1 MNRFEFEKS
10 SSSLEI
16 LNKENKSY
24 FPFFK
29 SLKSFFLICENLSK
43 RCIFKSLQIGEFGK
57 ITIYKLDMV

>member
-10 SSSLEI
+10 SRSLEI
-16 LNKENKSY
+16 LNKENNFY
-24 FPFFK
+24 FFK